1 MVYSFI
7 SINVYIYICAFNYIY
22 IHLNIYI
29 YVHAHAHTHA
39 HTYIYIYTHMRGMIS
54 CVHDTHRILF
64 EASAL
69 SPAYG
74 PGPGGAVTSVQSWSP
89 H

>member
-1 MVYSFI
+1 M
-7 SINVYIYICAFNYIY
+7 
-22 IHLNIYI
+22 HT
-29 YVHAHAHTHA
+29 HTHA
-39 HTYIYIYTHMRGMIS
+39 HTYIYTHMRGMIS

>member
-39 HTYIYIYTHMRGMIS
+39 HTYIYTHMRGMIS